1 MDIYLKKYFNFKL
14 FDFKSKYMNKFDNE
28 TTEHLKE
35 IIEIVKRKLI
45 EEILI

>member
-1 MDIYLKKYFNFKL
+1 MNIYLKKNLILNCFILKV
-14 FDFKSKYMNKFDNE
+14 YMNKLDNE

-35 IIEIVKRKLI
+35 IIEIVKRKII